1 MQAAAIF
8 HSVTPEKHLR
18 EIPLAF
24 TTILLP
30 YPFFFQE
37 YVACTMENWNPSS
50 DDESEEMEAMRAKLH
65 SLQNKGRRKRMGSWI
80 NGDNDDDDDDDSIS
94 DGKDTS
100 KKACDATKK
109 VKKTKEKDDDDS
121 CSLDLETSSS
131 LAEGLESWSPCPSPL
146 PPTTHVDVS
155 AMTEQHTPSS
165 LHASQSTA
173 NDDES
178 AATSSSSSSQ
188 SEFVAAAAQNKKTLG
203 GDNKTEEQDN
213 LQLGDLNELHFLDDA
228 TLEAALKQAEAEY
241 SKSNSY
247 LAAKSA
253 ASLGSAGRDSP
264 QDFSSS
270 KNRRAEA
277 PDNNNNNDDDDEIS
291 ISLQQDSPHES
302 TLPVRQATLH
312 EEDWI
317 EAYLQKEQD
326 AQQDSAAVSQHVQQE
341 HTTQSN
347 NLPLQEEPS
356 YEPQDSRNSDTR
368 ATTPAATSVLPD
380 STKPL
385 GHQDDEWVKELLHQQ
400 ELQAK
405 GQVPPPTFDHV
416 PTMSIHHVDHD
427 HFAQAFDVT
436 STTPKDSSFYSHEMF
451 RLEDDQDL
459 EIPTRDDDR
468 PVNDGIERDERY
480 PEVDPSRCPRPARG
494 NRPEPL
500 VHHFT
505 SESHPPN
512 VRRRL
517 PVVSIFHKPQI
528 AKFFTQKFENFNT
541 MQSELANMLAHS
553 DDHIV
558 LAAPTGAGKTAVFE
572 MAMARFFAVD
582 MQSPAATNDRQHMN
596 NAPQVVSNRRKIVYM
611 SPSKAL
617 CEERFEDWTIRL
629 AQTKLGIEVAT
640 VTGDGDPGE
649 SFRDV
654 ASAQIILTTPEKW
667 DSLTRRWTENFF
679 LLASVKLVLID
690 EVHLLAD
697 QSRGPCIE
705 SVINRL
711 KSIQHVAEH
720 VTVTQEDIVASR

>member
-1 MQAAAIF
+1 
-8 HSVTPEKHLR
+8 
-18 EIPLAF
+18 
-24 TTILLP
+24 
-30 YPFFFQE
+30 
-37 YVACTMENWNPSS
+37 MENWLPSS
-50 DDESEEMEAMRAKLH
+50 DDESEEMEAMRAKLQ
-65 SLQNKGRRKRMGSWI
+65 SLQEKGRRKRMGSWS
-80 NGDNDDDDDDDSIS
+80 NGDNDDDNSSSDD
-94 DGKDTS
+94 KEAS
-100 KKACDATKK
+100 KKTCDATKK
-109 VKKTKEKDDDDS
+109 VKTTNEKDDDDS
-121 CSLDLETSSS
+121 CSLDLEAASS
-131 LAEGLESWSPCPSPL
+131 LAKRLESSWSPCPSPL
-146 PPTTHVDVS
+146 TPTTHVDVS
-155 AMTEQHTPSS
+155 AMAEQPTPSS

-178 AATSSSSSSQ
+178 AATSSSSSSSSQ
-188 SEFVAAAAQNKKTLG
+188 SEFLAGAAQNKTLG
-203 GDNKTEEQDN
+203 GDRTEEQDN
-213 LQLGDLNELHFLDDA
+213 LQLDDFDDLHFLDDA

-241 SKSNSY
+241 SKSNSSV
-247 LAAKSA
+247 ASKSA
-253 ASLGSAGRDSP
+253 ASLGAADRDSP
-264 QDFSSS
+264 QDDEPS
-270 KNRRAEA
+270 KNHRVDA
-277 PDNNNNNDDDDEIS
+277 PDINKDEIS
-291 ISLQQDSPHES
+291 TPLQQDSHHES
-302 TLPVRQATLH
+302 TLLVRQATLH

-317 EAYLQKEQD
+317 EAYLQQEQD
-326 AQQDSAAVSQHVQQE
+326 AQQDSASVSRHVQQE

-356 YEPQDSRNSDTR
+356 YEPQDSHISDTR
-368 ATTPAATSVLPD
+368 ATTPEATSVPD
-380 STKPL
+380 SQKPL
-385 GHQDDEWVKELLHQQ
+385 GDQDDEWVKELLHQQ

-405 GQVPPPTFDHV
+405 GQVPIPTFDTS
-416 PTMSIHHVDHD
+416 PTMSIHHPDQD

-436 STTPKDSSFYSHEMF
+436 STTPKESSFYSHETF
-451 RLEDDQDL
+451 CLEDDEGLD
-459 EIPTRDDDR
+459 IPTRDDDR
-468 PVNDGIERDERY
+468 PANDGIERDERY

-494 NRPEPL
+494 DRPKPL

-517 PVVSIFHKPQI
+517 PVVSIFQKPQI
-528 AKFFTQKFENFNT
+528 AKFFTQKFESFNT

-558 LAAPTGAGKTAVFE
+558 LAAPTGAGKTAIFE
-572 MAMARFFAVD
+572 MAMARFFAMD
-582 MQSPAATNDRQHMN
+582 MQSIAATHDRQHLKS
-596 NAPQVVSNRRKIVYM
+596 APQVVSNRRKIVYI

-617 CEERFEDWTIRL
+617 CEERFDDWTKRL

-720 VTVTQEDIVASR
+720 VAVTQEDIVSSR